1 MNEQWVTLS
10 HGRTRYLSAGDGEPV
25 LLLHGAGF
33 VSGAHSWLPVISGL
47 ADNFHVVAPDM
58 LGWGPGDQLTTPYSF
73 GYLVDFVREFQDA
86 LGLNPASVV
95 GHSMGGW
102 IAALLAY
109 ESPERVGDLI
119 IVAGGGLATRQL
131 ASMTQFQ
138 APTRAEIDAGI
149 GRLGLPAAE
158 TARISDEL
166 ESLAS
171 DDARIERFRGLM
183 QHMSTPENRVR
194 YNLERRLPM
203 VSSPTLV
210 LWGTA
215 DEVNELS
222 LGQRTVELIPK
233 SELVTFP
240 GAGHSLV
247 AERPAEVVSS
257 ITTFLSRV

>member
-1 MNEQWVTLS
+1 MSEQWVTLS
-10 HGRTRYLSAGDGEPV
+10 HGRTRYLSAGTGDPL

-33 VSGAHSWLPVISGL
+33 VSGAHSWLPVIDAL
-47 ADNFHVVAPDM
+47 ASHFQVVAPDM

-109 ESPERVGDLI
+109 ESPDRVRDLV

-138 APTRAEIDAGI
+138 APTRPEIDAAI

-158 TARISDEL
+158 TARISDQL
-166 ESLAS
+166 ESLAA
-171 DDARIERFRGLM
+171 DDARIDRFSGLM

-210 LWGTA
+210 LWGTDDA
-215 DEVNELS
+215 VNALS
-222 LGQRTVELIPK
+222 LGERTVELIPK
-233 SELVTFP
+233 SELVTFS
-240 GAGHSLV
+240 GAGHALV
-247 AERPAEVVSS
+247 AERPAEVATA
-257 ITTFLSRV
+257 ITTFLGRR